1 MFPGKAPDTPFARGV
16 SMLKRSMF
24 TFVAFIVASSAQA
37 LSPAPGFKV
46 KSTLSEITTY
56 ELPGK
61 DIEING
67 MPSDFKYEDLT
78 EKEMTEIKSL
88 MTAKQEYGKMFGFA
102 DWKSTGHKVIEKN
115 GERVVLIQGTYK
127 NADKK
132 NVNFIEVYWAD
143 KAKAGQYLITSDS
156 LALKMDNFSDYLK

>member
-1 MFPGKAPDTPFARGV
+1 
-16 SMLKRSMF
+16 MLKRSLV
-24 TFVAFIVASSAQA
+24 TFIALIAASSAFA
-37 LSPAPGFKV
+37 LNPAPGFKV
-46 KSTLSEITTY
+46 KNTLGEITTY
-56 ELPGK
+56 ELIGK

-67 MPSDFKYEDLT
+67 MSSEFKYEDLT

-88 MTAKQEYGKMFGFA
+88 MTAKQEYGKMFGFN

-115 GERVVLIQGTYK
+115 GERIVLIQGTYK
-127 NADKK
+127 NSDKK

-143 KAKAGQYLITSDS
+143 KVKSGQYLITSDT